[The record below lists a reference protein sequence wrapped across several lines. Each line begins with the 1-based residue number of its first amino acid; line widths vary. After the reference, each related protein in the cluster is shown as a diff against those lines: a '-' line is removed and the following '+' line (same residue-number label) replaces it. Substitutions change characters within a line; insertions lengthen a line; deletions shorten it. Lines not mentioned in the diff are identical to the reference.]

1 MKQKNTLRAGF
12 TLVEIMIVVSIMGL
26 LAGMAV
32 PNFVRARTKA
42 QKNSCI
48 NNLRQID
55 SAIKTWVLEK
65 GKSAEDTVD
74 RSKETGIL
82 GYLKNA
88 VACPAGG
95 TDFDGSYGTDKV
107 STVPW
112 CKCPGGGVAKDHT
125 LTPN

>member
-42 QKNSCI
+42 QKNRCI

-95 TDFDGSYGTDKV
+95 TDFDSNRR
-107 STVPW
+107 
-112 CKCPGGGVAKDHT
+112 A
-125 LTPN
+125 